1 MDTDKNKDFLN
12 LNGRILPI
20 TFNLPVNCTALDKSY
35 SMCRVEGSLLI
46 L

>member
-1 MDTDKNKDFLN
+1 MDIDKNKDFLN
-12 LNGRILPI
+12 LNRKILPI

-35 SMCRVEGSLLI
+35 SMCRVEESLLS